1 MLIKSDVMARVKDGT
16 HAIPL
21 LGWRFLALGRRDRS
35 KRRGI
40 RSLAVVTSVVAGLT
54 FSLVG
59 VQSASAFAP
68 AGNLSPKAVGVGSVS
83 SGQRVVR
90 TSGHDLVSIGDS
102 FTAAYG
108 VGTDVGGPAAVC
120 GQSDSSVGRLVGRA
134 AGYSVTDVTCTGATA
149 RGMVNGQDRTD
160 SAGKTIHIPPQINAL
175 NSSTDMVL
183 VSAGGTD
190 LGFSRVII
198 SCLAESG
205 KGPVAETGSKTCRQ
219 DYVKNGHDELDRRI
233 TDVVGPALDA
243 LYGQISARAPHA
255 RKFAYD
261 YPDLFPDRANT
272 PAAGCYAFTTTGTG
286 DSQETDMPFTDE
298 DVVYLHQVQEKLN
311 ALIKR
316 EAEKY
321 GFTLLPASSRSQ
333 ARTACS
339 AAPHWV
345 NGLNAL
351 GAPDRNGEAFHP
363 TRVGIAHYVDVFKYA
378 TKKN

>member
-16 HAIPL
+16 HAIPF
-21 LGWRFLALGRRDRS
+21 LGWWFLALGRRDRS

-59 VQSASAFAP
+59 VQSASA
-68 AGNLSPKAVGVGSVS
+68 GVGSVS
-83 SGQRVVR
+83 SGQRVVSP
-90 TSGHDLVSIGDS
+90 SGHGLVSIGDS

-108 VGTDVGGPAAVC
+108 VGADVGGPAAVC
-120 GQSDSSVGRLVGRA
+120 GQSDSSVGRLVGSA
-134 AGYSVTDVTCTGATA
+134 AGYSVTDVTCMGATA

-160 SAGKTIHIPPQINAL
+160 SDGKTIHIPPQINAL

-205 KGPVAETGSKTCRQ
+205 KGPVAETGSRTCRQ

-286 DSQETDMPFTDE
+286 DLKETDMPFTDE
-298 DVVYLHQVQEKLN
+298 DVVYLHQVQDKLN
-311 ALIKR
+311 GLIKR